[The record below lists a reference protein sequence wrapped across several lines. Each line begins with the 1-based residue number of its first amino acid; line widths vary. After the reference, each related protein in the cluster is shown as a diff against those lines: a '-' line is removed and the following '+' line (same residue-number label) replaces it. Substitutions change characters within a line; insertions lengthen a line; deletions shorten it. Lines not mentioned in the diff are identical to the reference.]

1 MNTTRRNFLR
11 FAGLA
16 AGAIG
21 VSGQAAL
28 SASPAFAAPS
38 VFPPS
43 SGNIFYGASEAG
55 TPSLAKYSGKNL
67 GIDRAYYQ
75 ASSWQSMVSYAA
87 GAASRGSVP
96 LVSIKAPADWRTMA
110 GGSQDTWIKNIVN
123 GLAAITGPVCWSIH
137 HEPEN
142 DVNGTSMTAAT
153 FKAMCGR
160 VAGLH
165 PAPSQS
171 GVWFGPTLMGGKY
184 NQIST
189 PNTSVRQYLK
199 DWVHPACHAGFFD
212 GYNHW
217 TPGGLAK
224 WRTVPDT
231 FDHMVNGYRDKRT
244 GVTYQGYKQLLPG
257 KPIVIAEYGVRYD
270 STGTYDAVAW
280 MADAYTY
287 ATSQGLAGMSFFS
300 SNQNVNDGGTA
311 WTLDGARRDEFK
323 KLLLRTSSVLTK

>member
-38 VFPPS
+38 VFPPP

>member
-43 SGNIFYGASEAG
+43 SGNIFYGAHEAG

-67 GIDRAYYQ
+67 GIDRSYYQ

-110 GGSQDTWIKNIVN
+110 GGSQDAWIKNIIN
-123 GLAAITGPVCWSIH
+123 GLAAIAGPVCWTIH

-142 DVNGTSMTAAT
+142 DVNGTSMTAGT

-165 PAPSQS
+165 PASSQS

-217 TPGGLAK
+217 TPGGQAK

-244 GVTYQGYKQLLPG
+244 GVAYQGYKQLLPG

-287 ATSQGLAGMSFFS
+287 ATSQGLAGMAFFS

>member
-28 SASPAFAAPS
+28 SASPAFAAQS

-110 GGSQDTWIKNIVN
+110 GGSQDPWIKNIVS
-123 GLAAITGPVCWSIH
+123 GLAAIAGPVCWTIH

-217 TPGGLAK
+217 TPGGQAK

-270 STGTYDAVAW
+270 STGTYDAVVW
-280 MADAYTY
+280 MADAYAY

>member
-28 SASPAFAAPS
+28 SASPAFAATS
-38 VFPPS
+38 VFPPA

-110 GGSQDTWIKNIVN
+110 GGSQDAWVKNIVN
-123 GLAAITGPVCWSIH
+123 GLAAIAGPVCWSIH

-217 TPGGLAK
+217 TPGGQAK

-270 STGTYDAVAW
+270 STSTYDAVTW

-323 KLLLRTSSVLTK
+323 KLLLRTTSVLTT